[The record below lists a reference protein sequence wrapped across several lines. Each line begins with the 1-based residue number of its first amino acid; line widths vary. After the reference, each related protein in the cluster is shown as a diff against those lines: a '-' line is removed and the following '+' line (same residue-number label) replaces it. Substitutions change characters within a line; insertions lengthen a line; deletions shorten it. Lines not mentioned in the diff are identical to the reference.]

1 MRLYFLMFI
10 TAVCSLFLLSVQ
22 NGHFFFCV
30 FRTSTK
36 KAWRRNKRGREKRR
50 KIIKKKFQRLP
61 PRAALSRAP
70 SPPNFLIIIWIVS
83 VASIFYLGRCK
94 PKYVSRPIYRA
105 WFYPEDWKLAIAIAT
120 IVRIILHR
128 LTGIFPYDRLNI
140 YRDHPDHCLKNKFN
154 HCRQCAAESAHVP
167 N

>member
-70 SPPNFLIIIWIVS
+70 SPLRVF
-83 VASIFYLGRCK
+83 
-94 PKYVSRPIYRA
+94 
-105 WFYPEDWKLAIAIAT
+105 
-120 IVRIILHR
+120 
-128 LTGIFPYDRLNI
+128 
-140 YRDHPDHCLKNKFN
+140 LKN
-154 HCRQCAAESAHVP
+154 A
-167 N
+167 